1 MEIGEQ
7 IKRLRAGRQLSQEEL
22 ADRVFVTRQTVSNWE
37 TGKTYPDLN
46 SLLLLGEI
54 FQISLDQLVKGDVQT
69 MKEEIRQEDI
79 RRFRRAGWLLWIL
92 MGATV
97 LSSGPLTM
105 WLGPWALLP
114 WGLLASGM
122 LAAAWHAERL
132 KKRNGIHTY
141 REIVA
146 FLEGRRL
153 DEMDA
158 LREEGKRP
166 YQRIL
171 LAAASGLVALAVFC
185 LSVMLL
191 MR

>member
-7 IKRLRAGRQLSQEEL
+7 IRRLRVGRQLSQEEL
-22 ADRVFVTRQTVSNWE
+22 ADRAFVTRQTVSNWE

-54 FQISLDQLVKGDVQT
+54 FQVSLDQLVKGDVQT

-114 WGLLASGM
+114 WGLLAGGM